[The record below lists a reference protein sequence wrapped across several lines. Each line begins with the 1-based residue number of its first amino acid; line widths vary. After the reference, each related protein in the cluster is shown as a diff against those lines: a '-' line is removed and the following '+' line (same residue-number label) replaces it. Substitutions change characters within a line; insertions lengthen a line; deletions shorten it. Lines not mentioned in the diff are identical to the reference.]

1 MHSLPIY
8 INYVCVRFR
17 KSVNDRSFWT
27 SDNSGIKFQQ
37 QNQQVY
43 RYFSI
48 YIVNKGE
55 YFMALSLS
63 IMNALNVMCTMVSD
77 WM

>member
-48 YIVNKGE
+48 YIYSEQGGIFYGPKLVNNE
-55 YFMALSLS
+55 RS
-63 IMNALNVMCTMVSD
+63 
-77 WM
+77 

>member
-8 INYVCVRFR
+8 IYVCVRIR

-43 RYFSI
+43 G

-55 YFMALSLS
+55 YFMALYKLVNNERS
-63 IMNALNVMCTMVSD
+63 
-77 WM
+77 